1 MFVGL
6 KNLTS
11 SNDSLRY
18 SLVPSEKMLLSS
30 INRYNDSKR
39 KYLDEYGINV
49 HRAGQNEAS
58 VTVGVNFAQVILKI

>member
-6 KNLTS
+6 RKLTTFY
-11 SNDSLRY
+11 DSLRY

-30 INRYNDSKR
+30 INRYKDSKR

-49 HRAGQNEAS
+49 HKA
-58 VTVGVNFAQVILKI
+58 

>member
-6 KNLTS
+6 RKLTIF
-11 SNDSLRY
+11 NDSLRY

-30 INRYNDSKR
+30 INKYNDSKN

-49 HRAGQNEAS
+49 HKA
-58 VTVGVNFAQVILKI
+58 

>member
-6 KNLTS
+6 KNLTNS
-11 SNDSLRY
+11 DDSLRY

-30 INRYNDSKR
+30 FNRYIDSKR

-49 HRAGQNEAS
+49 HKA
-58 VTVGVNFAQVILKI
+58 